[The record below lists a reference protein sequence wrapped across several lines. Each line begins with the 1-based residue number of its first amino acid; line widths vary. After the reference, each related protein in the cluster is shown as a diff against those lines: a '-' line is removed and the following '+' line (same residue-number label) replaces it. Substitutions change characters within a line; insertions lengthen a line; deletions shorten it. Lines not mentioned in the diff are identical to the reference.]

1 MTDWIE
7 LAITRQ
13 HERDAFDCGVPDLNQ
28 YLRRYARQNHDDG
41 IAKTY
46 VLSPVAD
53 PTRVVGYYSVRAGQ
67 IESTVLPPL
76 LRRGIPRYP
85 IGVICL
91 ARLAVDL
98 PLQGKGVGQDLLT
111 LAARRAISIAADVGV
126 VGIDAHAIDARAAAW
141 YERQGALPLLDDPLH
156 LFFSLAS
163 LEAAITA
170 SGEWP

>member
-13 HERDAFDCGVPDLNQ
+13 HERDAFDCGVTELNE
-28 YLRRYARQNHDDG
+28 YLRRFARQNHDSG

-53 PTRVVGYYSVRAGQ
+53 QMRVVGYYSVRAGQ
-67 IESTVLPPL
+67 VESDLLPPSVS
-76 LRRGIPRYP
+76 RGLPQYP
-85 IGVICL
+85 AGVVCL

-98 PLQGKGVGQDLLT
+98 PLQGQGVGQSLLA
-111 LAARRAISIAADVGV
+111 LAAQRSIGIAADLGV
-126 VGIDAHAIDARAAAW
+126 IGMEVDAIDVRAAAW
-141 YERQGALPLLDDPLH
+141 YQRQGALPLLDDPLH

-163 LEAAITA
+163 LEAAFT
-170 SGEWP
+170 SQP

>member
-13 HERDAFDCGVPDLNQ
+13 HERDAFDCGVTELNE
-28 YLRRYARQNHDDG
+28 YLMRFARQNHDNG

-53 PTRVVGYYSVRAGQ
+53 QTRVVGYYSVRAGQ
-67 IESTVLPPL
+67 VDADVLPPSVS
-76 LRRGIPRYP
+76 RGLPQYP
-85 IGVICL
+85 AGVICL

-98 PLQGKGVGQDLLT
+98 PLQGQGVGQSLLA
-111 LAARRAISIAADVGV
+111 LAAQRSIGIAADLGV
-126 VGIDAHAIDARAAAW
+126 VGMEVDAIDMGAAAW
-141 YERQGALPLLDDPLH
+141 YQRQGALQLLDDPLH

-163 LEAAITA
+163 LEAAFA
-170 SGEWP
+170 SQP